1 MAKAY
6 KGIKK
11 KIADKI
17 AKEKQKSITIK
28 GYNTRLAKMR
38 NIAKSQGKDLEYDYV
53 VQTLQEKGDIRL
65 TKSGNLSSLQD
76 FTPAQER
83 LIAELVPGGR
93 GYDYKG
99 FFNDI
104 GDRMAYED
112 ERLKNAQ
119 IEWWKNT
126 ANKLVKSELDR
137 FFDYIYEDG
146 PGTRKNRGIKR
157 ESFAKQASQS
167 KSYKVMMND
176 KISDI
181 ARKAASGDYTAY
193 QLRREIEDLK
203 DALGREG

>member
-6 KGIKK
+6 NGIKK

-17 AKEKQKSITIK
+17 AKAKQKSITIK
-28 GYNTRLAKMR
+28 GYNTRLSKMK
-38 NIAKSQGKDLEYDYV
+38 NIAKGQGKDLEYDFV
-53 VQTLQEKGDIRL
+53 TNILQEKGNIKL
-65 TKSGNLSSLQD
+65 TKSGNIAKQEL
-76 FTPAQER
+76 TPAQEA
-83 LIAELVPGGR
+83 LIAEFVPGGR
-93 GYDYKG
+93 GYDYDE
-99 FFNDI
+99 FFNTTS
-104 GDRMAYED
+104 DRMAYESD
-112 ERLKNAQ
+112 RLKNAQ
-119 IEWWKNT
+119 IEWWNKT

-203 DALGREG
+203 DALGREE